1 MHMRIVRGRIQ
12 PGQIDAFVT
21 RWQEGIGTH
30 LPSAPGFRHGHFGA
44 DRQANTVT
52 GVTLWDAPPDEAMN
66 RRVQEFAAQARDLM
80 AGPPEIEDY
89 KVLIE
94 L

>member
-21 RWQEGIGTH
+21 RWNEGIGAH
-30 LPSAPGFRHGHFGA
+30 LPSAPGFQHGHFGA

-66 RRVQEFAAQARDLM
+66 RRTQEFAAQVRDLM

-89 KVLIE
+89 EILVE
-94 L
+94 V